1 MELYLEKTIH
11 GFSPADEHAKENM
24 AKFKLGTMVR
34 CKITRKNNAAFHRKM
49 MALFNVGFEYWVPGE
64 IDCKYGKPEK
74 NFDRFRKD
82 MTILAGYYEIHHRI
96 DGTFR
101 VEAKSLS
108 FDSMEPEEREDLFS
122 NLINVLLKNIFQ
134 GYEYSDVAEI
144 IEQRIL
150 DFA

>member
-11 GFSPADEHAKENM
+11 GFSPADEHAKEGM
-24 AKFKLGTMVR
+24 AKFKLGTMVK
-34 CKITRKNNAAFHRKM
+34 CKITRKNNPAFHRKM

-64 IDCKYGKPEK
+64 IDCKFGTPEK

-108 FDSMEPEEREDLFS
+108 FDSMEPEEREALFS
-122 NLINVLLKNIFQ
+122 DLINVLLKNIFR
-134 GYEYSDVAEI
+134 GYEYGDVAEM